1 MRERDESGPLN
12 ESSINKRGLSAS
24 HRYDR
29 RRHGTNRCTRNPLFS
44 IQKDPFGETSR
55 LDVSGACLVCIMAS
69 PLKLPTSSALFFAAS
84 SIPGPLSLSVSSLS
98 IYLSIFLF
106 HIALY
111 SLTRFR
117 QSLVF
122 RARFAPFQS
131 LISIRSY
138 TLFLSVRVSAS
149 TSLLVNPMNFRPA
162 RSNKAGV

>member
-29 RRHGTNRCTRNPLFS
+29 RRNGTNRCTRNPLFS

-69 PLKLPTSSALFFAAS
+69 PLKLPTSFALFFAAS

-98 IYLSIFLF
+98 IYLSLSHCPLF
-106 HIALY
+106 PDAFPTVACVSRTFR
-111 SLTRFR
+111 SLSIPHFHPLVYPLSLCSCFRVHFVTR
-117 QSLVF
+117 QPHELQTCAV
-122 RARFAPFQS
+122 
-131 LISIRSY
+131 
-138 TLFLSVRVSAS
+138 
-149 TSLLVNPMNFRPA
+149 
-162 RSNKAGV
+162 